1 LRLVAQPF
9 LGFPLPSSAALER
22 GRFRRRLE
30 RVEVGQERVAV
41 SLSEGMVRICGPAG
55 ATHHDERGYVFLGIA
70 TAAALVIR
78 LRT

>member
-1 LRLVAQPF
+1 
-9 LGFPLPSSAALER
+9 
-22 GRFRRRLE
+22 
-30 RVEVGQERVAV
+30 
-41 SLSEGMVRICGPAG
+41 MVRICGPAG